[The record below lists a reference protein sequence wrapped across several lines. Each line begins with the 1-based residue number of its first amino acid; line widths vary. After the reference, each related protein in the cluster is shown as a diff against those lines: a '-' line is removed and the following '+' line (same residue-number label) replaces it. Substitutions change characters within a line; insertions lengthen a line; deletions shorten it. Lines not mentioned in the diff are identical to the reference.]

1 MEEKVDTGE
10 YEYVDGKEEIVKV
23 PDDVDDDDAPD
34 LIRHSAP
41 DHFRRHSAPPDP
53 RRMQNDDVNVKGLS
67 LQKRDN
73 RSNYRDLDEITD
85 SIYENVD
92 QLLEYVHQ
100 QNDIIANQSEQISYL
115 ERKIEN
121 ATNRYRPRRRRYG
134 RGDGYYY

>member
-1 MEEKVDTGE
+1 MG
-10 YEYVDGKEEIVKV
+10 
-23 PDDVDDDDAPD
+23 PDDDDDDDAPD

-41 DHFRRHSAPPDP
+41 DHFRRHSAPVDPPAPDHSRRHSAPDP
-53 RRMQNDDVNVKGLS
+53 RRMQNDDVKGLS

-73 RSNYRDLDEITD
+73 RSHYRDLDEITD
-85 SIYENVD
+85 SLYENVD